1 VVGAAAAAE
10 KAVGADKAVLV
21 AASAAGQPEVVT
33 GAGTEAGTG
42 VVATGVVMVAA
53 VMAAMMVAET
63 AVAGVEVATA
73 ATAAAWAAQM
83 DWVAAPAA
91 M

>member
-1 VVGAAAAAE
+1 
-10 KAVGADKAVLV
+10 
-21 AASAAGQPEVVT
+21 
-33 GAGTEAGTG
+33 
-42 VVATGVVMVAA
+42 

-63 AVAGVEVATA
+63 AVAGLEVATA